1 MKKTL
6 ITMTAEDL
14 ANILTEDGH
23 TFVLQPVTSCKDKSI
38 NWFDDTKLIRRNNS
52 EKLYDWFDSHL
63 GEEAFIRIETKC
75 FKLDFITIL
84 DGIALSYNSDSICYE
99 HETGTITLSLTGA
112 NIKIERDEVST
123 EEILILESG
132 DTLLTIYVGDEFEDR
147 E

>member
-52 EKLYDWFDSHL
+52 EKLYDWFDSHY

-112 NIKIERDEVST
+112 NIRVEREEVST